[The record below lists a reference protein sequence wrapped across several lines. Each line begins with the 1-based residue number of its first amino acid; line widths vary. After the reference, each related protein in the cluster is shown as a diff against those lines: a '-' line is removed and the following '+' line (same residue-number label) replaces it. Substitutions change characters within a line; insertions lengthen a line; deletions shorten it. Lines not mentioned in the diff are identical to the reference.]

1 VGIFTS
7 ISFLTT
13 SELIK
18 LFVNLE
24 ANTRKK
30 MIRLLLLLIPFVSFG
45 QDYLPKSNR
54 EIINHT
60 YYSLSY
66 SEKHE
71 QAEWV
76 YYKLTPQ
83 MINGNI
89 ERTDDFRS
97 DPYVR
102 TGSASKSDY
111 YKSGYDRG
119 HLAPAGDMKISQKA
133 MSESFYRSNMS
144 PQTPSFNRG
153 GWKNLE
159 SLIRSWVIAE
169 REIHIIT
176 GGIFQNKLGR
186 IGTNEVTI
194 QAITTRLF
202 TATIK

>member
-1 VGIFTS
+1 
-7 ISFLTT
+7 
-13 SELIK
+13 
-18 LFVNLE
+18 
-24 ANTRKK
+24 

-45 QDYLPKSNR
+45 QDFLPKSNG
-54 EIINHT
+54 EIVNHT

-111 YKSGYDRG
+111 
-119 HLAPAGDMKISQKA
+119 
-133 MSESFYRSNMS
+133 
-144 PQTPSFNRG
+144 
-153 GWKNLE
+153 
-159 SLIRSWVIAE
+159 
-169 REIHIIT
+169 
-176 GGIFQNKLGR
+176 
-186 IGTNEVTI
+186 
-194 QAITTRLF
+194 
-202 TATIK
+202 